1 MGIHRLGSVTWPG
14 GVVTAELFSD
24 GSWSATV
31 RGEDCGYLA
40 QALEQA
46 TPTIHKNR
54 SQNQSS
60 MGSVVGSI
68 GPLPDFLTSRT
79 GRRTDGTDPTTGHAP

>member
-31 RGEDCGYLA
+31 RREDCGCLA
-40 QALEQA
+40 QALEQ
-46 TPTIHKNR
+46 
-54 SQNQSS
+54 
-60 MGSVVGSI
+60 
-68 GPLPDFLTSRT
+68 L
-79 GRRTDGTDPTTGHAP
+79 